1 MTTLVDFLT
10 ARLDEDEAAA
20 RAATGQSWSSV
31 VDTPADDDHAGSV
44 YADGDWDAWVA
55 NWDGGPA
62 NGGHIARHDPARV
75 LAEVAAKR
83 ALVEMDEDDRYSDA
97 YVVAI
102 RALAAVYA
110 DHPDYDEAWR
120 P

>member
-1 MTTLVDFLT
+1 MTLT
-10 ARLDEDEAAA
+10 EFILARLDEDEAAVKA
-20 RAATGQSWSSV
+20 LRVVVDPGTYLSSGIERPTELDAATAAHC
-31 VDTPADDDHAGSV
+31 DRYYP
-44 YADGDWDAWVA
+44 
-55 NWDGGPA
+55 
-62 NGGHIARHDPARV
+62 RRV